1 MLFVCTSFP
10 ERSQDG
16 VVIESGQLVLAR
28 YRTSQTAWLEDGE
41 AGVGAFAKPHV
52 LSAQL
57 DVLWFAPKVLYL
69 TELREDFF
77 VFASAGIAVVHGVLL
92 KPVET
97 CEMFRSRRDCRF

>member
-16 VVIESGQLVLAR
+16 VVIESGQLVRAR

-52 LSAQL
+52 LSAHL
-57 DVLWFAPKVLYL
+57 DVLWYAPKVLYL
-69 TELREDFF
+69 TELREDTFF
-77 VFASAGIAVVHGVLL
+77 CFGWHCSGAWCAVKASGDVRNIQIKTGL
-92 KPVET
+92 
-97 CEMFRSRRDCRF
+97 